1 MWDTRRFRW
10 YPKDGTS
17 ASSLDSLDAIPDG
30 STSPTE
36 LLQRIRQQRGA
47 GHPGDM
53 TYRIVKY
60 YIVMLYADR
69 IRIFKKYCVSNIV
82 YLYIYIYMI
91 LYNISRSQLLLA
103 EVRLV
108 KVFGGGLEFPTAWN
122 LKLSYPPRL
131 ASSQAVWPWLD
142 PTRGHCQHVA
152 TGSKFG
158 SIRILSII
166 AYSCQIPC
174 QANFHPHVYIYIY
187 IYVCSRF
194 WVPPSPPPMVMAPLS
209 PVAWEV
215 WGYGTPSPCGVGGWA
230 CGERWIWSRRNKR

>member
-1 MWDTRRFRW
+1 
-10 YPKDGTS
+10 
-17 ASSLDSLDAIPDG
+17 
-30 STSPTE
+30 
-36 LLQRIRQQRGA
+36 
-47 GHPGDM
+47 
-53 TYRIVKY
+53 
-60 YIVMLYADR
+60 
-69 IRIFKKYCVSNIV
+69 
-82 YLYIYIYMI
+82 MI

-174 QANFHPHVYIYIY
+174 QANFHPHVYIYICLFQVLGPPLPPTHGHGTPLPRGMGGMRVWY
-187 IYVCSRF
+187 PFPLWCG
-194 WVPPSPPPMVMAPLS
+194 WVG
-209 PVAWEV
+209 V
-215 WGYGTPSPCGVGGWA
+215 WGTL
-230 CGERWIWSRRNKR
+230 NMK